1 MPYKL
6 SSEAKMD
13 LARIYW
19 RGVEKFG
26 ELQADRY
33 YETLIQRFSDI
44 AEAPH
49 KYQSVDHI
57 RESYRRS
64 VCGWIAFTTAWAVML
79 SRSCECLAGRMQER
93 GFNNKPLCLWE
104 ALRFFRRSSHA

>member
-6 SSEAKMD
+6 SNDAKMD

-19 RGVEKFG
+19 RGVEEFG

-44 AEAPH
+44 AEAPY

-64 VCGWIAFTTAWAVML
+64 VCGVDSIYYRMSGDATEIMRVL
-79 SRSCECLAGRMQER
+79 GRQDAGER
-93 GFNNKPLCLWE
+93 L
-104 ALRFFRRSSHA
+104 